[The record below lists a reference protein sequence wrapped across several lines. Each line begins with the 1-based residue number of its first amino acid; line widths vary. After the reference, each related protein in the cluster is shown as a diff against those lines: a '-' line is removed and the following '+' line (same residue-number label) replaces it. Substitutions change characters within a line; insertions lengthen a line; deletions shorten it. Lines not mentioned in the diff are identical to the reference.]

1 MIKTKYCSTS
11 AKKPVDYR
19 FLEVNSVFE
28 KQTDLRNA
36 VGKKMRSLVPAHEE
50 HWFEI
55 YGRVALTGVPVRF
68 ENRAEALGRWYD
80 VYAFRVGAPEERK
93 VAGFSLTISPSGGK
107 EAEERIR
114 FQANLLDVVEQ
125 AVIATDIAGVIL
137 YWNRFAEKLYG
148 WSAGEVLGRNIMEIT
163 PSNLSLDQAGEIM
176 NLLAR
181 GEGWTGEFLVRRRD
195 GSSFT
200 AMVIDTPIR
209 DEKGELVGIIGVSY
223 DVTERRRAEM
233 ERDRHAA
240 QLQGLADASLAMNSA
255 LSLDETLKI
264 VTEKA
269 REIIGAHMSVTGM
282 TVNENWEQAINSI
295 SLSDKYSTFRKFGGR
310 PDGSGIYS
318 IVCQSNRPMRM
329 TQAELE
335 AHPKWREYGP
345 HVGGHPPLRGWLA
358 APLVGRDGRNIGLIQ
373 FSDK

>member
-1 MIKTKYCSTS
+1 M
-11 AKKPVDYR
+11 
-19 FLEVNSVFE
+19 
-28 KQTDLRNA
+28 
-36 VGKKMRSLVPAHEE
+36 
-50 HWFEI
+50 
-55 YGRVALTGVPVRF
+55 
-68 ENRAEALGRWYD
+68 
-80 VYAFRVGAPEERK
+80 
-93 VAGFSLTISPSGGK
+93 
-107 EAEERIR
+107 
-114 FQANLLDVVEQ
+114 
-125 AVIATDIAGVIL
+125 
-137 YWNRFAEKLYG
+137 
-148 WSAGEVLGRNIMEIT
+148 
-163 PSNLSLDQAGEIM
+163 
-176 NLLAR
+176 
-181 GEGWTGEFLVRRRD
+181 
-195 GSSFT
+195 
-200 AMVIDTPIR
+200 
-209 DEKGELVGIIGVSY
+209 VGIIGVSY

-358 APLVGRDGRNIGLIQ
+358 APLWGETGGT
-373 FSDK
+373 SA